1 MFIKPT
7 ERMNQPQ
14 IDEARTI
21 REGEE
26 LNIENLQAFLN
37 KELNTGNATLEISQF
52 PSGFSNLT
60 YLLKLGDKELVLRR
74 PPFGAEKISKGHDM
88 GREYKV
94 LSRLNPVY
102 SKAPKPLVYT
112 EDLSVIGA
120 PFYVMERV
128 KGVILRSGKKVDFS
142 RQEARILAENF
153 IHNLARLHKINVH
166 DTGLIE
172 LGKPDGYMQ
181 RQVEGWIARYK
192 KSQTDDIRDM
202 DEVMEWFPSNIPE
215 SKHVSFIHNDY
226 KYDNIVLSPDDPTQ
240 IKAVLDWEMST
251 VGDPLSDL
259 ATALAY
265 TNESTD
271 PEPLRV
277 FGIKAFEGVM
287 SRDEMVRRYEA
298 ASGIKTEN
306 MVFHYAFAS
315 FKLGVIC
322 QQIYYRYKEGFTKDP
337 RFAPLIFLVK
347 ATGKL
352 SASAVRNGR
361 IRDI

>member
-1 MFIKPT
+1 MD
-7 ERMNQPQ
+7 QPK
-14 IDEARTI
+14 IDEAKDI
-21 REGEE
+21 RDGEE
-26 LNIENLQAFLN
+26 LNVENLQAFLN
-37 KELNTGNATLEISQF
+37 EQLDTKDAKLEVSQF

-60 YLLKLGDKELVLRR
+60 YLLKLGDQELVLRR

-102 SKAPKPLVYT
+102 PKAPKPLAYT
-112 EDLSVIGA
+112 EDLSIIGA

-128 KGVILRSGKKVDFS
+128 KGVILRSGKKVDLS
-142 RQEARILAENF
+142 RQEARILSENF
-153 IHNLARLHKINVH
+153 IHNLAKLHKIDVNE
-166 DTGLIE
+166 TGLVE
-172 LGKPDGYMQ
+172 LGKPEGYMQ
-181 RQVEGWIARYK
+181 RQVEGWINRYK

-202 DEVMEWFPSNIPE
+202 DQVIEWFPSNIPAT
-215 SKHVSFIHNDY
+215 SQVSFIHNDY
-226 KYDNIVLSPDDPTQ
+226 KYDNIVLNPDDMTQ

-259 ATALAY
+259 ATTLAY
-265 TNESTD
+265 TSEPTD
-271 PEPLRV
+271 PEPLRA
-277 FGIKAFEGVM
+277 FGIRAFEGVM
-287 SRDEMVRRYEA
+287 NRDEMVRRYEA
-298 ASGIKTEN
+298 VSGIKPEN

-347 ATGKL
+347 ATAKL
-352 SASAVRNGR
+352 SASAVQNNR